1 MGLPLLLV
9 ARRLLNPTKQQLK
22 IMQNAIFQYKA
33 LTPDA
38 PRGIYITLNGEPR
51 WVCPKVL
58 FSKLWNCY
66 EREWIGDDFEANFQI
81 FKDEV
86 WCYIFD
92 YRSGQITLK
101 FERNTFISDAKKAL
115 RSFCEDVLA
124 NKPTIYRD
132 RYLSSE
138 GAQKMI
144 EGLESMV
151 IPQNYCPR
159 FSSDIKVEKFTFE
172 FTDEYSCDADF
183 IIGLGDRYY
192 RSYFSGWSNEL
203 DIIRHELE
211 GIVLRRGGDVNLH
224 FEDSPNILRMKSI
237 YVHDTKDESCVKMTL
252 YPDEFHYEPI
262 MFGYCKRRE
271 VIERL
276 YLGFME
282 LFSRDTSWFDNGYYG
297 VTWDEFR
304 ADAIAQFKSQ
314 IIEDYLKK

>member
-1 MGLPLLLV
+1 
-9 ARRLLNPTKQQLK
+9 
-22 IMQNAIFQYKA
+22 MQYAIFQYKA